1 MRKVSLKSGADY
13 LTPLVR
19 SSVGS
24 HGSSL
29 VTTIHDKGDTG
40 LRSLVARL
48 EGNDC
53 FVVFGFSLKNV
64 VYLFSEM

>member
-1 MRKVSLKSGADY
+1 MQKVSLKAGADY
-13 LTPLVR
+13 YVPILHQWSR

-29 VTTIHDKGDTG
+29 VTTIHDEGDGG

-53 FVVFGFSLKNV
+53 FVVFGFS
-64 VYLFSEM
+64 F